1 VTTFL
6 DIVPWVAV
14 ALGALVIG
22 LYLFWPRR

>member
-22 LYLFWPRR
+22 LYLFGPRR